1 MSREMDL
8 GHCYAKM
15 TLEIKEPIL
24 RHKRVNEDGNPSDDA
39 DVDEEMDEEEEK
51 EEEEEEEE
59 EL

>member
-1 MSREMDL
+1 MDL